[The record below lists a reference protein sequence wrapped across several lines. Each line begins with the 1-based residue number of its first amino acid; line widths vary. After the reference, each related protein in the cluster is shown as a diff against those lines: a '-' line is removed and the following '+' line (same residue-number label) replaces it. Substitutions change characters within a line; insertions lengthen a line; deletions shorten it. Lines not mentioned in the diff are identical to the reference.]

1 MKKTYIQP
9 DSLAIALATE
19 SVMTSTSE
27 LDITGTSGSSST
39 DGKIT
44 SETGES
50 GFYTN
55 REKPGAG
62 LWE

>member
-27 LDITGTSGSSST
+27 MEITTGTSGSSTS
-39 DGKIT
+39 GKIT
-44 SETGES
+44 SETGKS

-55 REKPGAG
+55 QEKPGAG

>member
-19 SVMTSTSE
+19 SVMTSTSK

-39 DGKIT
+39 DGKI
-44 SETGES
+44 TGES